1 MSTEC
6 TQKSFGFHQH
16 FQRKVE
22 ANFSGGTIS
31 SHGGGVL
38 LREVDRKLGLLERLA
53 ECFEDRRDQERIEHR
68 VEELVGQRV
77 YALALGYEDLN
88 DHDDLCRDPLLAVLA
103 GKRDVEGQDR
113 RREEDRGKPL
123 AGKST
128 LNRLE
133 LSGGAVG
140 EGERYKKIAFD
151 QGRADRLLVELY
163 VESQESA
170 PEEVVLDLD
179 ATDDPVHGSQEG
191 RFFHGYY
198 GHYCYLPLYIF
209 AGRHALCARLRP
221 SNIDASA
228 GALEEVQRIVT
239 QLREH
244 WPEVRITLRGDSGFC
259 RDELMTWAEA
269 NGVDYVF
276 GLAKNER
283 LKRRLEESMAQARAQ
298 YEETGE
304 AARVFA
310 DFKYRTQK
318 SWSRRRR
325 VVGKAEYLAKGENPR
340 FVVTSLGA
348 EQWEKRA
355 LYEKLYCA
363 RGEMENRIKEQQL
376 ELFADRTS
384 TQVMASNQ
392 LRLYF
397 STFAYSLMEGLRRLA
412 LRGTRMARAQCGT
425 IRLRLLRIGAL
436 IRISVR
442 RVLIALS
449 SGCPD
454 ADVFAQASAA
464 LRC

>member
-6 TQKSFGFHQH
+6 TQKSFGFHHH

-22 ANFSGGTIS
+22 ANFEGGTIS

-38 LREVDRKLGLLERLA
+38 LREVDCQLSLVERLA
-53 ECFEDRRDQERIEHR
+53 SCFEDGRDPKRIEHR

-77 YALALGYEDLN
+77 YGLALGYEDLN
-88 DHDDLCRDPLLAVLA
+88 DHDDLCRDPLLALLA
-103 GKRDVEGQDR
+103 GKRDVEGQER
-113 RREEDRGKPL
+113 RRQEDRGKPL

-133 LSGGAVG
+133 LSGEEVG

-151 QGRADRLLVELY
+151 QEQADRLLVELY
-163 VESQESA
+163 VEAQESP

-209 AGRHALCARLRP
+209 AGRHLLCARLRP

-228 GALEEVQRIVT
+228 GALEEVERIVA

-259 RDELMTWAEA
+259 RDGLMTWAEA

-283 LKRRLEESMAQARAQ
+283 LKRRLEQSMAEARAQ
-298 YEETGE
+298 YEQRGE

-310 DFKYRTQK
+310 DFEYRTRK
-318 SWSRRRR
+318 SWSRQRR

-340 FVVTSLGA
+340 FVVTSFSAGC
-348 EQWEKRA
+348 WEKQA

-363 RGEMENRIKEQQL
+363 RGEMENRIKEQRM
-376 ELFADRTS
+376 ELFSDRTS
-384 TQVMASNQ
+384 TQAMASKQ
-392 LRLYF
+392 RRLYF
-397 STFAYSLMEGLRRLA
+397 SAFAYLMMEGLPRLA
-412 LRGTRMARAQCGT
+412 
-425 IRLRLLRIGAL
+425 
-436 IRISVR
+436 
-442 RVLIALS
+442 
-449 SGCPD
+449 
-454 ADVFAQASAA
+454 
-464 LRC
+464 